1 MSDTPII
8 LDVQGGEGLELSFED
23 SDDLGFESQ
32 PYSKGDPGESA
43 YQIAV
48 DHGYVGTEEEWL
60 ASLVGPEG
68 PPGTTDWDGI
78 TNKPYL
84 PWEQGV
90 DANDQPVPGAIKAKD
105 YVFDN
110 VTRTNSAPWTGD
122 FVAGGDNTATGNY
135 AVIAGR
141 GNTANAYSTTIGDSN
156 TAAGG
161 GGSTLLGNSNQA
173 TSGTWGFATGVG
185 NTISHNNTVAMGWQ
199 NTASNYNA
207 VAMGHTNTASGYT
220 STALGYN
227 NTSSGN
233 SSLAVGYQN
242 TASASAAHAEGRAT
256 VASGQCAHT
265 EGYATEA
272 SGYQSHA
279 EGHGTQATARYNHVF
294 GEYNISDPGFT
305 AANARGSYI
314 EIVGNGDDAQ
324 NRSNARTLDWNGN
337 EVLAGTLTVGA
348 DPTSNMDVAT
358 KQYVDNAIPATVWE
372 QGVDANDQPVLA
384 AIKSKDFIF
393 EDVTHANTAS
403 GISSLAFGAENSVTA
418 NYGVV
423 IGYGNTVSTG
433 GSMAFGGQNIVDAGT
448 YAFAVGL
455 QNHAGGSNSH
465 AEGCRT
471 NATANSA
478 HSEGNLST
486 ASGQASHAEG
496 YNTTASGFAAH
507 AEGGDTQAT
516 GNYAHAG
523 GRYSSATGAC
533 SHAEGRETTASGT
546 NSHSSGRGTVANS
559 KSQTVFGEYN
569 AVDPGFTVASERGTY
584 IEIVGNG
591 ADAQNR
597 SNARTLDWSGNEVLA
612 GKLTVGAG
620 PTANMDVATK
630 QYVDNAVLNAA
641 VNANECLTF
650 WHASDVI

>member
-1 MSDTPII
+1 MPDNPII
-8 LDVQGGEGLELSFED
+8 LDIQGEDGFTLDMQD
-23 SDDLGFESQ
+23 SDGLDFEAQ
-32 PYSKGDPGESA
+32 PFSKGDPGKSA
-43 YQIAV
+43 YQVAV
-48 DHGYVGTEEEWL
+48 DNGFSGTEEEWL

-90 DANDQPVPGAIKAKD
+90 DANDRPVAGAIKAKD
-105 YVFDN
+105 YVGSGDAI
-110 VTRTNSAPWTGD
+110 RTNSAPYEGV

-135 AVIAGR
+135 AVTAGR
-141 GNTANAYSTTIGDSN
+141 LNTVDAFSTAFGYSN
-156 TAAGG
+156 TAAGA

-173 TSGTWGFATGVG
+173 TSGNWGFAAGVG
-185 NTISHNNTVAMGWQ
+185 NTISHNNTVAMGWY

-242 TASASAAHAEGRAT
+242 TASASAAHAEGRST

-337 EVLAGTLTVGA
+337 EVLAGTLTVGS
-348 DPTSNMDVAT
+348 DPTSNMEVAT
-358 KQYVDNAIPATVWE
+358 K
-372 QGVDANDQPVLA
+372 
-384 AIKSKDFIF
+384 
-393 EDVTHANTAS
+393 H
-403 GISSLAFGAENSVTA
+403 
-418 NYGVV
+418 
-423 IGYGNTVSTG
+423 
-433 GSMAFGGQNIVDAGT
+433 
-448 YAFAVGL
+448 
-455 QNHAGGSNSH
+455 
-465 AEGCRT
+465 
-471 NATANSA
+471 
-478 HSEGNLST
+478 
-486 ASGQASHAEG
+486 
-496 YNTTASGFAAH
+496 
-507 AEGGDTQAT
+507 
-516 GNYAHAG
+516 
-523 GRYSSATGAC
+523 
-533 SHAEGRETTASGT
+533 
-546 NSHSSGRGTVANS
+546 
-559 KSQTVFGEYN
+559 
-569 AVDPGFTVASERGTY
+569 
-584 IEIVGNG
+584 
-591 ADAQNR
+591 
-597 SNARTLDWSGNEVLA
+597 
-612 GKLTVGAG
+612 
-620 PTANMDVATK
+620 
-630 QYVDNAVLNAA
+630 YVDNAVLNAA